1 MLAKGCALRPG
12 ATIIKAALVTAV
24 ESEVAGQAVAQV
36 SEDVYDADGVGRL
49 LIPAGTRVV
58 GVYKTG
64 GGMSFDRKRLDFG
77 WTEMT
82 LPDGTQ
88 IDLGKADGGDASGR
102 CRRGRQG
109 DDAWGNV
116 IATAALLSVFD
127 AMATVPASTTGD
139 PTAAAIATSV
149 GNSTSEVGREVTRR
163 ALSIEPK
170 MSIPPAHIVTI
181 FPRSTVQVCGW
192 CPATFTAWRPWL
204 FAPMPPER
212 TRNVKYQPGLG
223 GEADLL
229 EEERARRGQRQ
240 RLRRGR
246 RGAARTPRPI
256 PPSERPARGA
266 VRARRGDGDDTYRS
280 ARTIEASCAQA
291 SRCTGSR
298 SSRWCAPRSTRS
310 RSRGR
315 RSGPTRT
322 GR

>member
-1 MLAKGCALRPG
+1 VAFDPSAPARVTRGRQRGNRWRLLAGAAAVVLVGAVVAQQRVTSMFRWKPAEARPDVIPAQAEPAVWIPARVELPPPPPPAPAPKQAPPAAQPQARPAPKLPTRIAWDARPSGEPDLAWFHDGRRPMLAKGCALRPG

-24 ESEVAGQAVAQV
+24 ESEVGGQAVAQV

-88 IDLGKADGGDASGR
+88 LDLGKADGGDASGAAGVG
-102 CRRGRQG
+102 GRVTTPWG
-109 DDAWGNV
+109 DV

-149 GNSTSEVGREVTRR
+149 GNSTSQVGREVTRR

-170 MSIPPAHIVTI
+170 ISVSPGTIVTI
-181 FPRSTVQVCGW
+181 FPRSTVQVCG
-192 CPATFTAWRPWL
+192 
-204 FAPMPPER
+204 
-212 TRNVKYQPGLG
+212 
-223 GEADLL
+223 
-229 EEERARRGQRQ
+229 
-240 RLRRGR
+240 
-246 RGAARTPRPI
+246 
-256 PPSERPARGA
+256 
-266 VRARRGDGDDTYRS
+266 
-280 ARTIEASCAQA
+280 
-291 SRCTGSR
+291 
-298 SSRWCAPRSTRS
+298 
-310 RSRGR
+310 
-315 RSGPTRT
+315 
-322 GR
+322 

>member
-24 ESEVAGQAVAQV
+24 ESEVGGQAVAQV

-88 IDLGKADGGDASGR
+88 LDLGKADGADASGAAGVG
-102 CRRGRQG
+102 GRVTTPWG
-109 DDAWGNV
+109 DV

-149 GNSTSEVGREVTRR
+149 GNSTSQVGREVTRR
-163 ALSIEPK
+163 ALSIEPEI
-170 MSIPPAHIVTI
+170 SVSPGTIVTI
-181 FPRSTVQVCGW
+181 FPRSTVQVCG
-192 CPATFTAWRPWL
+192 
-204 FAPMPPER
+204 
-212 TRNVKYQPGLG
+212 
-223 GEADLL
+223 
-229 EEERARRGQRQ
+229 
-240 RLRRGR
+240 
-246 RGAARTPRPI
+246 
-256 PPSERPARGA
+256 
-266 VRARRGDGDDTYRS
+266 
-280 ARTIEASCAQA
+280 
-291 SRCTGSR
+291 
-298 SSRWCAPRSTRS
+298 
-310 RSRGR
+310 
-315 RSGPTRT
+315 
-322 GR
+322 